1 MIGKRKRKVDEVNS
15 SSMADIAFLL
25 LVFFLVTTTISM
37 DKGINII
44 LPAEG
49 SNKDVNTEDIINV
62 VLAADGSIVFD
73 EKLKNIYE
81 IKSLVENEIRKN
93 KNMIFSIKTST
104 RADYQDYVALLDEFK
119 KAKAKK
125 ISIACLLYTSDAAD
139 E

>member
-1 MIGKRKRKVDEVNS
+1 
-15 SSMADIAFLL
+15 MADIAFLL

-73 EKLKNIYE
+73 EKLKKIHE
-81 IKSLVENEIRKN
+81 IKGLVENEIRKN

-125 ISIACLLYTSDAAD
+125 ISIANDHRK
-139 E
+139 

>member
-1 MIGKRKRKVDEVNS
+1 MIAKRKRKVDEVNS

-73 EKLKNIYE
+73 EKLKKIYE

-93 KNMIFSIKTST
+93 KNMIFSIKTSP
-104 RADYQDYVALLDEFK
+104 RADYQDYVSLLDEFK
-119 KAKAKK
+119 KARAKK
-125 ISIACLLYTSDAAD
+125 ISIANDHRK
-139 E
+139 

>member
-73 EKLKNIYE
+73 EKIKKIHE
-81 IKSLVENEIRKN
+81 IKGLVENEIRKN

-125 ISIACLLYTSDAAD
+125 ISIANDHRK
-139 E
+139 

>member
-1 MIGKRKRKVDEVNS
+1 MISKRKRKVDEVNS

-73 EKLKNIYE
+73 EKLKKIHE

-93 KNMIFSIKTST
+93 KNMIFSIKTSP
-104 RADYQDYVALLDEFK
+104 RADYQDYVSLLDEFK
-119 KAKAKK
+119 KARAKK
-125 ISIACLLYTSDAAD
+125 ISIANDHRK
-139 E
+139 

>member
-37 DKGINII
+37 EKGINII

-62 VLAADGSIVFD
+62 VLAADGTIVFD
-73 EKLKNIYE
+73 EKLKKIHE
-81 IKSLVENEIRKN
+81 IKGLVENEIRKN

-125 ISIACLLYTSDAAD
+125 ISIANDHRK
-139 E
+139 

>member
-1 MIGKRKRKVDEVNS
+1 MISKRKRKVDEVNS

-73 EKLKNIYE
+73 EKLKKIPE
-81 IKSLVENEIRKN
+81 IKGLVENEIRKN
-93 KNMIFSIKTST
+93 KNMIFSIKPST

-125 ISIACLLYTSDAAD
+125 ISIANDHRK
-139 E
+139 

>member
-1 MIGKRKRKVDEVNS
+1 MISKRKRKVDEVNS
-15 SSMADIAFLL
+15 SSMADITFLL

-125 ISIACLLYTSDAAD
+125 ISIANDHRK
-139 E
+139 

>member
-1 MIGKRKRKVDEVNS
+1 MIIKRKRKVDEVNS

-125 ISIACLLYTSDAAD
+125 ISIANDHRK
-139 E
+139 

>member
-1 MIGKRKRKVDEVNS
+1 MITKRKRKVEEVNS

-73 EKLKNIYE
+73 EKLKKIHE

-93 KNMIFSIKTST
+93 KNMIFSIKTSP
-104 RADYQDYVALLDEFK
+104 RADYQDYVLLLDEFK
-119 KAKAKK
+119 KARAKK
-125 ISIACLLYTSDAAD
+125 ISIANDHRK
-139 E
+139 

>member
-1 MIGKRKRKVDEVNS
+1 MIAKRKRKVDEVNS

-73 EKLKNIYE
+73 EKLKKIHE

-93 KNMIFSIKTST
+93 KNMIFSIKTSP
-104 RADYQDYVALLDEFK
+104 RADYQDYVLLLDEFK
-119 KAKAKK
+119 KARAKK
-125 ISIACLLYTSDAAD
+125 ISIANDHRK
-139 E
+139 

>member
-1 MIGKRKRKVDEVNS
+1 MIIKKRREVDEINS

-49 SNKDVNTEDIINV
+49 SNKDVNENDITNV

-73 EKLKNIYE
+73 DRQHRINEV
-81 IKSLVENEIRKN
+81 KSLIENEIRRN
-93 KNMIFSIKTST
+93 KNMIFSIKTSP
-104 RADYQDYVALLDEFK
+104 RANYQDYISLLDEFK
-119 KAKAKK
+119 KARATK
-125 ISIACLLYTSDAAD
+125 ISIANDHRNK
-139 E
+139 

>member
-73 EKLKNIYE
+73 EKLKKYM
-81 IKSLVENEIRKN
+81 K
-93 KNMIFSIKTST
+93 
-104 RADYQDYVALLDEFK
+104 
-119 KAKAKK
+119 
-125 ISIACLLYTSDAAD
+125 
-139 E
+139 

>member
-73 EKLKNIYE
+73 EKLKKIHE

-93 KNMIFSIKTST
+93 KNMIFSIKTSP
-104 RADYQDYVALLDEFK
+104 RADYQDYVSLLDVFK
-119 KAKAKK
+119 KARAKK
-125 ISIACLLYTSDAAD
+125 ISIANDLRK
-139 E
+139 

>member
-37 DKGINII
+37 AKGINII

-49 SNKDVNTEDIINV
+49 SNKDGNTEDIINV

-73 EKLKNIYE
+73 EKLKKIHE
-81 IKSLVENEIRKN
+81 IKGLVENEIRKN

-125 ISIACLLYTSDAAD
+125 ISIANDHRK
-139 E
+139 

>member
-1 MIGKRKRKVDEVNS
+1 MIAKRKRKVDEVNS

-44 LPAEG
+44 FIILPAEG

-73 EKLKNIYE
+73 EKLKKIHE

-93 KNMIFSIKTST
+93 KNMIFSIKTSP
-104 RADYQDYVALLDEFK
+104 RADYQDYVSLLDEFK
-119 KAKAKK
+119 KARAKK
-125 ISIACLLYTSDAAD
+125 ISIANDHRK
-139 E
+139 

>member
-49 SNKDVNTEDIINV
+49 SNKDVKTEDIINV

-125 ISIACLLYTSDAAD
+125 ISIANDHRK
-139 E
+139 

>member
-73 EKLKNIYE
+73 EKLKKIHE

-93 KNMIFSIKTST
+93 KNMIFSIKTSP
-104 RADYQDYVALLDEFK
+104 RADYQDYVSLLDEFK
-119 KAKAKK
+119 KARAKK
-125 ISIACLLYTSDAAD
+125 ISIANDHRK
-139 E
+139 

>member
-73 EKLKNIYE
+73 EKLKKIYE

-125 ISIACLLYTSDAAD
+125 ISIANDHRK
-139 E
+139 

>member
-1 MIGKRKRKVDEVNS
+1 MITKRKRKVDEVNS

-73 EKLKNIYE
+73 EKLKKIHE

-93 KNMIFSIKTST
+93 KNMIFSIKTSP
-104 RADYQDYVALLDEFK
+104 RADYQDYVLLLDEFK
-119 KAKAKK
+119 KARAKK
-125 ISIACLLYTSDAAD
+125 ISIANDNRK
-139 E
+139 

>member
-1 MIGKRKRKVDEVNS
+1 MINKRKRKVDEVNS

-49 SNKDVNTEDIINV
+49 SNKEVNTEDIINV

-125 ISIACLLYTSDAAD
+125 ISIANDHRK
-139 E
+139 